1 MILFC
6 NIVSSIPSDLTGIWE
21 YASVKNRTGMI
32 VTCIAAAVLAV
43 AVLTICVVCQETVKK
58 LQVVQTRKTVAGS
71 DSTFPIPLLTCSVM
85 PVIFAG
91 SMMSF
96 PILVAQF
103 VPKLQEGLIGKVI
116 RALNTSMWF
125 RPDMP
130 KYTVGAALYL
140 ILTILFTY
148 FYLDIGFNPVE
159 IADNLKKQGGV
170 IPGIRPGR
178 PTADYIG
185 RLSRKSSHAR
195 QPHYGSG
202 STCLIRHL
210 QCGRDRFRIHCGNI
224 QLHLRKRSAGRV

>member
-1 MILFC
+1 MSG
-6 NIVSSIPSDLTGIWE
+6 NGEKP
-21 YASVKNRTGMI
+21 
-32 VTCIAAAVLAV
+32 
-43 AVLTICVVCQETVKK
+43 
-58 LQVVQTRKTVAGS
+58 QVVQTRKTVAGS

-148 FYLDIGFNPVE
+148 FLSGHWFNPVE

-170 IPGIRPGR
+170 IRESAREDRRQI
-178 PTADYIG
+178 TSG

-202 STCLIRHL
+202 GALIRHL
-210 QCGRDRFRIHCGNI
+210 QCGRDRFRRNI

>member
-1 MILFC
+1 
-6 NIVSSIPSDLTGIWE
+6 
-21 YASVKNRTGMI
+21 
-32 VTCIAAAVLAV
+32 
-43 AVLTICVVCQETVKK
+43 
-58 LQVVQTRKTVAGS
+58 
-71 DSTFPIPLLTCSVM
+71 
-85 PVIFAG
+85 
-91 SMMSF
+91 MSF

-185 RLSRKSSHAR
+185 RLSRKVAMRGNLIMVAVVLAS
-195 QPHYGSG
+195 YGICNAAGIG
-202 STCLIRHL
+202 SVSIAGTPSFICANVALEEYKKVRAGLALRSMGRKNFLIP
-210 QCGRDRFRIHCGNI
+210 
-224 QLHLRKRSAGRV
+224 AGLAKTYR